1 MARFIP
7 YQSSRSIIEPTKETV
22 DALESVIRW
31 AESEVP
37 GKLKTNMNELV
48 YYMALIN
55 QRFARKMSFGPLDS
69 SGGRSDLA
77 WRTPVRR
84 ITENY
89 YLGWKVK
96 QVRPA
101 VWQLYND
108 SREAYFIEF
117 GINWLGAGR
126 RVRRPVRK
134 LTLRQTLTFMMTTT
148 AYHRI
153 WADIFV
159 SRNRSNLGFS
169 QIVNAPG
176 GGHRT
181 WISGINYGEAQKST
195 GIGPVQQGSRG
206 FRIPNR
212 GPRGFQGRLPGRRLP

>member
-7 YQSSRSIIEPTKETV
+7 YQSSRSIIEPTKETI
-22 DALESVIRW
+22 DALEGVIRW

-48 YYMALIN
+48 YYMALVN
-55 QRFARKMSFGPLDS
+55 QRYARKMSFGPLDP
-69 SGGRSDLA
+69 GGTRQDLA
-77 WRTPVRR
+77 WRVPVRR
-84 ITENY
+84 ISERY

-108 SREAYFIEF
+108 SREAYYIEF

-134 LTLRQTLTFMMTTT
+134 LTLRQTLNFMMTTS

-153 WADIFV
+153 WADIF
-159 SRNRSNLGFS
+159 SSPRHRNRGLGFS
-169 QIVNAPG
+169 QVVQSPG
-176 GGHRT
+176 LGGM
-181 WISGINYGEAQKST
+181 
-195 GIGPVQQGSRG
+195 GSM
-206 FRIPNR
+206 
-212 GPRGFQGRLPGRRLP
+212 LLGRRLP